1 MTQTRARTPAPN
13 GQDRGPEPRLVPRAS
28 VRLTGLGA
36 IAALF
41 VLCFFTQLV
50 GDWAGWATLASAA
63 FVCACGTVTY
73 YTRTSGLRALVVAPP
88 LVFFAGCAV
97 AQVLTAPGMFLAAE
111 QTLVSLATSCPWLFT
126 GTALTVVV
134 AIGRGY
140 RPALPRRSARR
151 PGGTGRR

>member
-1 MTQTRARTPAPN
+1 
-13 GQDRGPEPRLVPRAS
+13 
-28 VRLTGLGA
+28 
-36 IAALF
+36 
-41 VLCFFTQLV
+41 V
-50 GDWAGWATLASAA
+50 GDWANWGTLASAA

-88 LVFFAGCAV
+88 LVFFAGCAL
-97 AQVLTAPGMFLAAE
+97 AQVLTEPGMFLAAE

-140 RPALPRRSARR
+140 RPTLPRRSASR
-151 PGGTGRR
+151 PGGPGRR